1 MGMTGAQDDDFKID
15 LPASM
20 KHIEDWKEGKDFKIP
35 TLYEMIVGNQRTAD
49 WWQNRDHLERLRQG
63 AFALSVMLDIRV
75 KDGVGLAVPLI
86 RIERM
91 NIKTVGAYHEEADG
105 YAIVG
110 TIAFNEARLS
120 EMQPAAVMAHLLKF
134 MLCAWR
140 HQSGA
145 KGEFDGACREKMRKF
160 GVDIDSRG
168 NIAID
173 VDGQFASVL
182 GKIGVDVPKELAPLP
197 PREGKATSKVWSCNC
212 QRARVGTKN
221 FFAECPKC
229 GRSFE
234 IGDHVGK
241 WPATSHPQP

>member
-1 MGMTGAQDDDFKID
+1 MGTTGARDDYFKID

-35 TLYEMIVGNQRTAD
+35 TLYDMIVGNQRTAD
-49 WWQNRDHLERLRQG
+49 WWHNRDHLEWLRKG
-63 AFALSVMLDIRV
+63 ALVLSQTLDIRV
-75 KDGVGLAVPLI
+75 KDGVGLGVPLI
-86 RIERM
+86 RVERM
-91 NIKTVGAYHEEADG
+91 NIKSVGTYHDGADG

-110 TIAFNEARLS
+110 TIAFNEARLP
-120 EMQPAAVMAHLLKF
+120 EMQAAAVMAHLLKF

-140 HQSGA
+140 HQAGA
-145 KGEFDGACREKMRKF
+145 KGEFDRVCRDKMIEF
-160 GVDIDSRG
+160 GIDIDAKG

-173 VDGQFASVL
+173 VDGQFAGVL
-182 GKIGVDVPKELAPLP
+182 GRIGVDVPTELAPPP